1 MPPHTVDSP
10 TPSTPGSA
18 PRNASSA
25 SSQPRSSVQQ
35 ASKQCGVHPD
45 TCVIAIASG
54 KGGVGKTTTAVN
66 LGFALSDKGF
76 KVGILDADLFGP
88 SIPLL
93 VSRTEPIEHP
103 RATDVVVPPTFA
115 GVKVISIAM
124 FQKKQSPNVW
134 RGPMA
139 GSMVK
144 QFFTNVQWG
153 ELDYLLIDYPPGTSD
168 IQLTLSQVARLTGA
182 VLVTTPQDVALLDV
196 EKAMAMLAMTKVPII
211 GIIETMSHF
220 ICSNCQTQHYLFLSG
235 GGEKLAKKY
244 DVPMLAQ
251 IPMES
256 RIALTSD
263 RGLPLVRRFP
273 QADGAVAYVKAAES
287 IISKTSK
294 ATEANDDNFHLR
306 WK

>member
-1 MPPHTVDSP
+1 MLSRNNTADSS
-10 TPSTPGSA
+10 TPSTPRA
-18 PRNASSA
+18 DNPAQ
-25 SSQPRSSVQQ
+25 SSQAKHQRTPSGQPST
-35 ASKQCGVHPD
+35 GVHRD
-45 TCVIAIASG
+45 TRVIAIASG

-66 LGFALSDKGF
+66 LAFALADKGH

-103 RATDVVVPPTFA
+103 QQASVVTPPTFA

-153 ELDYLLIDYPPGTSD
+153 KLDYLLIDYPPGTSD
-168 IQLTLSQVARLTGA
+168 IQLTLSQIANIAGA

-196 EKAMAMLAMTKVPII
+196 EKAMAMFALTKVPII

-220 ICSNCQTQHYLFLSG
+220 VCSNCQAEHYLFLSG

-244 DVPMLAQ
+244 NVPLLAQ

-263 RGLPLVRRFP
+263 RGLPLVRRYP
-273 QADGAVAYVKAAES
+273 QAKGSIAYTQAADS
-287 IISKTSK
+287 IIAKVGSTAEDESFRLQW
-294 ATEANDDNFHLR
+294 T
-306 WK
+306 